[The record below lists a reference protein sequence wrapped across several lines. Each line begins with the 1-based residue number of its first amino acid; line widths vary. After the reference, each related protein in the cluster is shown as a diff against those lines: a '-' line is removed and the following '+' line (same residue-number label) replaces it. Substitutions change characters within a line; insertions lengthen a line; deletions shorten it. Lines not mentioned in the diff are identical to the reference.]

1 MDLEVGS
8 QNGAETARKRAPRR
22 CSGFLICSVWCALP
36 AMAGLRLPCHNGSDE
51 RSPAMKVLKGG
62 KLIDGTGA
70 QPVADVAVV
79 VRDQRIAAVTTRAGG
94 DWPSDA
100 EVIDVSGLTIL
111 PGLIDCHD
119 HLAMHGYDLAQRWG
133 INEPQSTRTLRT
145 AKVLEE
151 TLAMGYTAVRD
162 AAGLDA
168 GFKRAIDEGL
178 IAGPRL
184 VVSLCIISPIG
195 GIGDRVS
202 PSGFSCCVPNDPLLP
217 DGVVNSL
224 TDVRPTVRRIVRAGA
239 DVIKCATTGGASSRP
254 GHGPLDGAFNLG
266 RAEALTDEAH
276 ALDRRVMCHALGGRG
291 LRIAIEAGVDSIEH
305 GCYLDEEPELLD
317 MMAQRGIFFVP
328 TFAVY
333 DFHRKS
339 PLPHIRERAHHLREH
354 HIESLRR
361 AFAAGVKIA
370 AGTDAGGHGHP
381 QNAVEVE
388 CLVNAGLSPLQALR
402 AATGWAAE
410 CLGLERNIGTVEK
423 GKLADLIVVAGD
435 PLSDVA
441 VLQDP
446 ARIALVLK
454 DGEVIAN
461 RLAT

>member
-1 MDLEVGS
+1 
-8 QNGAETARKRAPRR
+8 
-22 CSGFLICSVWCALP
+22 
-36 AMAGLRLPCHNGSDE
+36 
-51 RSPAMKVLKGG
+51 MKVLKGG
-62 KLIDGTGA
+62 TLIDGTGA
-70 QPVADVAVV
+70 GPVAGAAVV
-79 VRDQRIAAVTTRAGG
+79 VNDQRIEAVTTRAGG

-100 EVIDVSGLTIL
+100 EIIDVSGMTIL

-119 HLAMHGYDLAQRWG
+119 HLAMHGYDLARRWG
-133 INEPQSTRTLRT
+133 IDEPQSTRALRT
-145 AKVLEE
+145 AKVLQD
-151 TLAMGYTAVRD
+151 TLAAGYTAVRD
-162 AAGLDA
+162 AAGLDT

-178 IAGPRL
+178 ITGPRL
-184 VVSLCIISPIG
+184 VVSLCIVSPIG

-224 TDVRPTVRRIVRAGA
+224 ADVRPVVRRIVRAGA

-254 GHGPLDGAFNLG
+254 GHGPLDGAFNLD
-266 RAEALTDEAH
+266 EMQALTEEAH

-291 LRIAIEAGVDSIEH
+291 LRSAIEAGVDSIEH

-317 MMAQRGIFFVP
+317 MMAQRAIFFVP

-333 DFHRKS
+333 EYHRKS
-339 PLPHIRERAHHLREH
+339 ALPHVRERAHHLQEH
-354 HIESLRR
+354 HVTSLRR

-381 QNAVEVE
+381 SNAMEIE
-388 CLVNAGLSPLQALR
+388 CLVKAGLTPLQALR

-410 CLGLERNIGTVEK
+410 CLGLERDIGTVEK
-423 GKLADLIVVAGD
+423 GKLADLVVVAGD
-435 PLSDVA
+435 PLSDVS

-446 ARIALVLK
+446 ERIALVLK
-454 DGEVIAN
+454 GGEIAAN
-461 RLAT
+461 RLAKTPR